1 MESVLRLSFYQR
13 YNRIRVLRVTRSFH
27 NKVTLCDFRV
37 YTLLL
42 YIGELVL
49 TMKIHDNT
57 TQETQKYR
65 NLTIVIIKHI
75 LEILIDW

>member
-1 MESVLRLSFYQR
+1 MFWEWHDPFTIKLHY
-13 YNRIRVLRVTRSFH
+13 VTW
-27 NKVTLCDFRV
+27 V